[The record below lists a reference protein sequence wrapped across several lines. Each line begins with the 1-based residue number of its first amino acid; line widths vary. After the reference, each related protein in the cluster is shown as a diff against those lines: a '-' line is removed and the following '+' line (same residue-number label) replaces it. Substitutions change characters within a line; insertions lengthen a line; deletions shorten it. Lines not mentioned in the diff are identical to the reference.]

1 MREVI
6 SSILLISGALW
17 VVVAGLG
24 VLRMPDLFLRMSA
37 TSKAAS
43 FGVSLIMLGVAIDVN
58 ELGVTTRALAVIAFI
73 FLTAPVAAHMIGR
86 AAYIVGVPLWSKT
99 VCDELYGCYH
109 PETHTL
115 ANTPKYRQETE
126 RARQSQ
132 PSSEAVP

>member
-6 SSILLISGALW
+6 SIILIVSGSLW
-17 VVVAGLG
+17 VVVAALG
-24 VLRMPDLFLRMSA
+24 IVRMPDLFLRMSA
-37 TSKAAS
+37 TSKAGS
-43 FGVSLIMLGVAIDVN
+43 FGVSLIMLGVAIDVS
-58 ELGVTTRALAVIAFI
+58 ELDITTRALAVIAFI

-115 ANTPKYRQETE
+115 ANAPRYRKETE

>member
-1 MREVI
+1 MRDVI
-6 SSILLISGALW
+6 SAILLVSGSLW
-17 VVVAGLG
+17 VIIAALG

-58 ELGVTTRALAVIAFI
+58 ELGTTTRALAVIAFI

-86 AAYIVGVPLWSKT
+86 AAYIVRVPLWSKT

-115 ANTPKYRQETE
+115 ANTPKYRKETE
-126 RARQSQ
+126 RTRQSQ
-132 PSSEAVP
+132 PSSEAMP